1 MTALP
6 PHLVLRMRRF
16 IFLAVAVLA
25 IVGLVADLAVGQ
37 VLISPAQHAIGL
49 APMDM
54 DAEPVLFESSVGPVS
69 GWLIHGSESK
79 GAILLL
85 HGVRS
90 SRKQMIPRARWL
102 KHLGYSVLLVDLP
115 AHGESPGKYITFG
128 YNESKAV
135 EASLEFLGR
144 QFPGKPIGVIGV
156 SLGAA
161 ATALATPEKTPSAV
175 VLESM
180 YPTIEDAVSDR
191 LSLRF
196 GKAGP
201 FLAPLLLWQLPFRLN
216 IPVKSLRPIDHL
228 KNRGYAI
235 LIASGNRDAH
245 TRLAE
250 AKAIYRNASP
260 PKEFWQVDGA
270 AHVDLFNYDPESYE
284 HRVGSFLRQHL
295 H

>member
-1 MTALP
+1 
-6 PHLVLRMRRF
+6 MRRF
-16 IFLAVAVLA
+16 IFFVLAVLA
-25 IVGLVADLAVGQ
+25 ITGLAADLVIGQ
-37 VLISPAQHAIGL
+37 ILISPAQQAIGP
-49 APMDM
+49 APADLG
-54 DAEPVLFESSVGPVS
+54 AESVTFESSADPIS
-69 GWLIHGSESK
+69 GWLIRGSESK
-79 GAILLL
+79 GVVLLL

-90 SRKQMIPRARWL
+90 NRKQMIPRARWL
-102 KHLGYSVLLVDLP
+102 ERLGYSVLLVDLP
-115 AHGESPGKYITFG
+115 AHGESPGKHITFG

-135 EASLEFLGR
+135 DASVAFLAR
-144 QFPGKPIGVIGV
+144 EFPGKPVGIIGV

-161 ATALATPEKTPSAV
+161 ATALANPEKTPSVV

-201 FLAPLLLWQLPFRLN
+201 WLAPLLLWQLPFRLD
-216 IPVKSLRPIDHL
+216 IAVKSLRPIDHL
-228 KNRGYAI
+228 KNRGYAL
-235 LIASGNRDAH
+235 LIASGNMDAH

-260 PKEFWQVDGA
+260 PKAFWQVDGA
-270 AHVDLFNYDPESYE
+270 AHVDLFDYDPESYE
-284 HRVGSFLRQHL
+284 RRVGSFLGEHL